1 MTDKEFIKIK
11 QLSKNFEDVTAV
23 DDVTVNIAKG
33 EFFYYWGLL
42 VAVKRLY

>member
-23 DDVTVNIAKG
+23 DDVTVNIAKTNATVSSSVSNS
-33 EFFYYWGLL
+33 EH
-42 VAVKRLY
+42 V